1 MRNGKKD
8 ELRMAALRETMLAEG
23 FRLFSERGIEA
34 VGMQEV
40 AKACHL
46 GIATLYRYFG
56 TKLDLVLAIGER
68 KWAEYGD
75 YARALHRVRN
85 AEAMTAAEE
94 LDFYLDFYLD
104 LYEHHKDLLRFN
116 QNFNNYVQHE
126 GATAAQL
133 EPYLLAVSGLGGLVR
148 NIYEKGRRDG
158 TIRTDVDAEKL
169 FTATSHITLAVVVR
183 FAQGVLYDAEREA
196 DRTEELRLLKKM
208 LLREFV
214 V

>member
-116 QNFNNYVQHE
+116 QNFNNYVDFGILQDVIRIVSKQFIRRRNISLLGEISDQDFRYFNGHAGGIGNGVSIGCQHTI
-126 GATAAQL
+126 GTAANCA
-133 EPYLLAVSGLGGLVR
+133 EP
-148 NIYEKGRRDG
+148 
-158 TIRTDVDAEKL
+158 
-169 FTATSHITLAVVVR
+169 
-183 FAQGVLYDAEREA
+183 
-196 DRTEELRLLKKM
+196 
-208 LLREFV
+208 
-214 V
+214 